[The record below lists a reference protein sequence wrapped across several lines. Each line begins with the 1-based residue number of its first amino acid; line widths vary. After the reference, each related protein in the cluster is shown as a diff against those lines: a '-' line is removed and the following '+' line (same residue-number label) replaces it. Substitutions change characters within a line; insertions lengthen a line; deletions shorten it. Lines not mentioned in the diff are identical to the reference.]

1 MNESFGIVL
10 LEAMASAVPVVA
22 SDIPGYRSVVSHGQ
36 EGFLCR
42 PADARDMAKAILLI
56 LNDDTLRRQMGARGR
71 EKAQRFSWSNV
82 AKEIEDF
89 YFEAVKAKSRTRF

>member
-36 EGFLCR
+36 DGLLCR
-42 PADARDMAKAILLI
+42 PADAQEMARAILLL
-56 LNDDTLRRQMGARGR
+56 LNDGALRSEMGAKGR
-71 EKAQRFSWSNV
+71 EKALRFSWGSI
-82 AKEIEDF
+82 AREIESF
-89 YFEAVKAKSRTRF
+89 YLEAVKAKSRTRF